1 MQWLKK
7 ENLIPILLS
16 YLAPE
21 HPASVQT
28 SAGDF
33 LKAIITI
40 SANATQNDETCIGPN
55 NLTRQ
60 LVSAACVEQ
69 LIGYMLQGGNSL
81 TVGVG
86 IVIEVI
92 RKNNSDYDPENV
104 GGPDAPPTPYDP
116 IYLGTLL
123 RKFSER
129 IPDFMAL
136 MLSSKHSVV
145 ENGKVKLV
153 DRPTFNSTWGT
164 KIEPLS
170 FDRFKTCELLAELLH
185 CSNMR
190 LLNEVGSEEYIRRR
204 DAERERLQAESALGA
219 PQDESGIDLGGSAG
233 FENGQNQAR
242 AHGAAGDDDGFE
254 DVGSSGILV
263 GATNAEPAAE
273 VAARQ
278 EEPVNVPTG
287 EPSKQHKQNSPA
299 SSTTEGAEPTAS
311 GGAAT
316 PQSSDTITH
325 AASALTDKVGQ
336 IKINNDEQG
345 TRSQNSPHADVRAE
359 SLRPEVGPSPVPAS
373 GETVGSQ
380 QSIPT
385 EQVPQDSGNV
395 PSAEGSEVPAVGE
408 FTPEIPYEAN
418 GEPVVGDFLKIMFI
432 EHKVVPTILVS
443 VLKDASVY

>member
-1 MQWLKK
+1 M
-7 ENLIPILLS
+7 
-16 YLAPE
+16 
-21 HPASVQT
+21 QT

-123 RKFSER
+123 RKFSDR

-136 MLSSKHSVV
+136 MLSPKHSVV

-153 DRPTFNSTWGT
+153 DRPVFTSTWGT

-204 DAERERLQAESALGA
+204 DAERERLQAEGVLGA
-219 PQDESGIDLGGSAG
+219 SQDESGVDLGGSAG
-233 FENGQNQAR
+233 FENGQGQSR
-242 AHGAAGDDDGFE
+242 PHGATGDDDGFE

-263 GATNAEPAAE
+263 GATNAAEPAAD
-273 VAARQ
+273 VTVRQ
-278 EEPVNVPTG
+278 EKPADVQT
-287 EPSKQHKQNSPA
+287 SKQHQDSPI
-299 SSTTEGAEPTAS
+299 SSTTEGAQAEHSAS
-311 GGAAT
+311 SGVAT
-316 PQSSDTITH
+316 QQTSDMISH

-345 TRSQNSPHADVRAE
+345 PRGQDTTPADARADENLSSQA
-359 SLRPEVGPSPVPAS
+359 PVPADQVLQAS
-373 GETVGSQ
+373 GD
-380 QSIPT
+380 
-385 EQVPQDSGNV
+385 VP
-395 PSAEGSEVPAVGE
+395 PAEGSEVPTIGE
-408 FTPEIPYEAN
+408 FTPEIQYEAN
-418 GEPVVGDFLKIMFI
+418 GEPVVGDYLKIMFI

-443 VLKDASVY
+443 CFAPKLSFTDKD